1 MSTPKSKM
9 PELVVKL
16 ASLTPKDLATFTNN
30 KGDTSQL
37 SVYNKAKNVS
47 YDPHTPKAS
56 IELTLELKKVIN
68 ERNILTSKTRKR
80 VFDCLDEIKSNSENE
95 TRNFKREKALLEIVN
110 SEIKYVNQLE
120 TIINFFMKP
129 VEERKILKP
138 DDFKILFG
146 NINTIYNINKELLE
160 ELDKGFHN
168 VANAFSKIAPFLK
181 LYSVYAYEFRNI
193 LRILQVSKHLLLYLF
208 STF

>member
-1 MSTPKSKM
+1 MSTPRTQK

-16 ASLTPKDLATFTNN
+16 ACLTPKDLAKFINS
-30 KGDTSQL
+30 KGDKTQEL

-110 SEIKYVNQLE
+110 SEIKYVKQLE

-160 ELDKGFHN
+160 ELDIGFHN

-193 LRILQVSKHLLLYLF
+193 LRILQVSMHLLSHLY
-208 STF
+208 